1 MRWAAALRMVA
12 ACGILAA
19 CATPRA
25 SGPVKLREATDPE
38 RLAIGRAVLPLLVVA
53 GIWRG
58 PQDGCAVALAVQPA
72 ERVNLGV
79 APSKACKFSL
89 VVTEGALRVLPDDEL
104 QAAVAHELGHVQLGH
119 PEARGQRRQEERARQ
134 KEIESGSTGT
144 TIVAAIPVIG
154 PLIAVG
160 IAESQ
165 TTVEAAR
172 FRSYDRA
179 EEEAADRFAAELL
192 RRLPGGDERCQAL
205 VRLFDRLDRAQ
216 RGARWGDWQNTHPAP
231 ARRAEAIRRECAA

>member
-1 MRWAAALRMVA
+1 MRWAAALRMLA

-19 CATPRA
+19 CATTRA
-25 SGPVKLREATDPE
+25 MGPVKPREATEPE

-58 PQDGCAVALAVQPA
+58 PQDGCAVALAVRPV
-72 ERVNLGV
+72 EPINLGV
-79 APSKACKFSL
+79 APSKACKLSL

-104 QAAVAHELGHVQLGH
+104 QAAVAHELGHVQFGH
-119 PEARGQRRQEERARQ
+119 FEARGQRRQQERARQ

-144 TIVAAIPVIG
+144 AIVAAIPVIG

-160 IAESQ
+160 IAGTQ
-165 TTVEAAR
+165 TTAEAAR
-172 FRSYDRA
+172 FRAYDRG
-179 EEEAADRFAAELL
+179 EEEEADRFAAELL
-192 RRLPGGDERCQAL
+192 KRLPGGDERCQAL
-205 VRLFDRLDRAQ
+205 VRLFDRLERE
-216 RGARWGDWQNTHPAP
+216 RSSPRWGDWQSTHPAP